1 MMDSQTRQMISY
13 GEALEILNTIW
24 LKALPTEKIVFNQSL
39 GRILARD
46 IKAKRNVPSAPTS
59 AMDGFAVRFDDIV
72 ALQKAQQQAQKK
84 GENLEWSD
92 GLKIQACNQAGS
104 EELYTLESESTIRT
118 YTGSRMPLDSDTLLL
133 VEDVEEF
140 EKDGESY
147 IRLKD
152 AGQMLKR
159 AQWVRQVGDN
169 YKKDE
174 ILIHKGTRISPFEIG
189 ILADNNEVFI
199 EVFARARVGILS
211 IGDEIIEVG
220 EESNRTNALRSVN
233 NHLLGALVETLG
245 HTSVLFPKVGDDKE
259 AIRRLYKN
267 ALEQCDVLITTGGM
281 SVGDFDFTK
290 EIMKQECKVVFKGV
304 RLKPG
309 KPVAYGIYSNTQ
321 KQTHVFGLPG
331 YPNSCAATFLLF
343 VRVILARLCETKASE
358 LILNA
363 TLLEDLK
370 RTDSRMEFRA
380 CEVRVESGALQ
391 VSCASKKSLQSSMI
405 NNLGAHTAF
414 IVLEENGG
422 DLPKGASVKV
432 LLFRDILG

>member
-1 MMDSQTRQMISY
+1 MKGENMDSQTRQMISY
-13 GEALEILNTIW
+13 DEALEILNTIEI
-24 LKALPTEKIVFNQSL
+24 KALPTEKIVFNQSL

-46 IKAKRNVPSAPTS
+46 IKAKRNVPPVPTS
-59 AMDGFAVRFDDIV
+59 AMDGFAVRFDEIV
-72 ALQKAQQQAQKK
+72 SLQKAQQK
-84 GENLEWSD
+84 GENAEQRN
-92 GLKIQACNQAGS
+92 GLRVQARNQAGS
-104 EELYTLESESTIRT
+104 EELYALESQSAIRT

-133 VEDVEEF
+133 VEDIEEF
-140 EKDGESY
+140 EKDGMRY
-147 IRLKD
+147 IRLKNVE
-152 AGQMLKR
+152 QILKR

-174 ILIHKGTRISPFEIG
+174 ILIRKGTRISPFEIG
-189 ILADNNEVFI
+189 IFADNNEVFV
-199 EVFARARVGILS
+199 EVFVRARVGILS

-233 NHLLGALVETLG
+233 NHLLGALVEVLG

-259 AIRRLYKN
+259 AIRTLYKS
-267 ALEQCDVLITTGGM
+267 ALEQCDVLVTTGGM

-309 KPVAYGIYSNTQ
+309 KPVAYGIYQNVQ
-321 KQTHVFGLPG
+321 KQTHIFGLPG

-343 VRVILARLCETKASE
+343 TRVILARLCEMRALQ
-358 LILNA
+358 LILNG

-414 IVLEENGG
+414 IVLEENGS